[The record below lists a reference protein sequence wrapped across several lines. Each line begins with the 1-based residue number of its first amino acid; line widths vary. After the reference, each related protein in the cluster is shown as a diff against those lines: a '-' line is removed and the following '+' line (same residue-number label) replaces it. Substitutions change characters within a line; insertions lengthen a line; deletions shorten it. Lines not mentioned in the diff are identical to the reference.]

1 MFRQNTIVQLKARED
16 TKYDADVTVTV
27 QQIIDS
33 YGCSPVS
40 NIASLLYWFIT
51 WPRPKAGGRVLKC
64 CLFVCLFVFSSGRL
78 PVIQLLIDKFQSS
91 DVLRL
96 SLSA

>member
-40 NIASLLYWFIT
+40 NIASLLYWFIQFGT
-51 WPRPKAGGRVLKC
+51 EVTTNPGAG
-64 CLFVCLFVFSSGRL
+64 FH
-78 PVIQLLIDKFQSS
+78 
-91 DVLRL
+91 
-96 SLSA
+96 